1 MKDFK
6 GIYGEQ
12 EKEKEVNYY
21 EHGAHF
27 KYSDL
32 VNALNKLQ
40 SKQLPKK
47 DLKLQ
52 EELNNTNEIKIAGE
66 KKKKKKYKLKLNT
79 EGNNEDNNRYKD
91 FDVDFKVDQDEY
103 PNEEKKNDNE
113 KFIYH
118 LKKSKI
124 VNTISKSVDRSKIN
138 LPKIVFNHINNNS
151 NINNNNNPISLRNK
165 SFNSKELKELF
176 EDKKTNENKKNKNE
190 ENSKVDVL
198 PKLDSNCYNQNLKE
212 KEYKK
217 TIENIKMLSI
227 KNKNKRSYNN
237 NNHSIDRMNTENGK
251 SKFFLNNRIRS
262 IFEIEKEIKKNYLN
276 KELSNNNYNNNTNKN
291 YMNVINND
299 ISNQIYRLKKNL
311 LNNINKKENSKI

>member
-12 EKEKEVNYY
+12 EKEVNYY

-32 VNALNKLQ
+32 VNALNKLL
-40 SKQLPKK
+40 SKTLPKK

-52 EELNNTNEIKIAGE
+52 EELNNINDIKIVGE
-66 KKKKKKYKLKLNT
+66 KKKKKKYILKLNT
-79 EGNNEDNNRYKD
+79 EANNEDNNRYED
-91 FDVDFKVDQDEY
+91 FGVDFKLHQDEY
-103 PNEEKKNDNE
+103 QNEEKKNDNE
-113 KFIYH
+113 KFTYH

-124 VNTISKSVDRSKIN
+124 VNAVSKSVDRSKIN
-138 LPKIVFNHINNNS
+138 LPKIVYNHINNNN
-151 NINNNNNPISLRNK
+151 NINNHNNPISLRNK

-176 EDKKTNENKKNKNE
+176 EDKKTKENKKNKDE
-190 ENSKVDVL
+190 ENSKLDIL
-198 PKLDSNCYNQNLKE
+198 PKLDSMYYNQNLEE

-217 TIENIKMLSI
+217 TIDNIKMLSI
-227 KNKNKRSYNN
+227 KNKNKRRHNN
-237 NNHSIDRMNTENGK
+237 NNSIDRMNYENRK

-276 KELSNNNYNNNTNKN
+276 NDINNNYYNNN
-291 YMNVINND
+291 
-299 ISNQIYRLKKNL
+299 
-311 LNNINKKENSKI
+311 NITKIIWM

>member
-47 DLKLQ
+47 DLKFQ

-66 KKKKKKYKLKLNT
+66 KKKKKKYKLKINT

-91 FDVDFKVDQDEY
+91 FDVEFKVDQDEY

-138 LPKIVFNHINNNS
+138 LPKIVYNHINNNS

-299 ISNQIYRLKKNL
+299 ISNQIYQLKKNL